1 MTDTS
6 LSSLAT
12 ATRGELI
19 GGQHA
24 AVCCGRVVIDSRL
37 IKPGDLFWALRGE
50 HHDGH
55 DFLAEARQRGA
66 SATVVQFDR
75 LDQAQEVWQRG
86 AEHGPVQ
93 PLIVVEDTLPAL
105 A

>member
-1 MTDTS
+1 MTHTS
-6 LSSLAT
+6 LTSLAT

-24 AVCCGRVVIDSRL
+24 DVRAGRVVIDSRL

-50 HHDGH
+50 QHDGH

-75 LDQAQEVWQRG
+75 LDQSQTVFRVLRSTVRC
-86 AEHGPVQ
+86 HR
-93 PLIVVEDTLPAL
+93 
-105 A
+105 